1 LTSLVDPGE
10 KMAFLLRIGNHRGFR
25 QGRQNRIQVNLSR
38 DGIKQPEC
46 RINRKKGDRSSEVRW
61 EAGCESAPLPVV
73 AAFQPLPHPAQML
86 VGWKPQKAIL
96 SQKVTATSRQTWT
109 PDPTL
114 LLWVHYFNL
123 FSVPIYNGRPE
134 KALTSKGCCEDY
146 LRQSGHVTSPQ
157 ETGHTVV
164 VDGEVL
170 GPTPIRVGPST
181 LWMLGK
187 GQHSLFLVCGKGAV
201 DNAIGDP

>member
-123 FSVPIYNGRPE
+123 
-134 KALTSKGCCEDY
+134 
-146 LRQSGHVTSPQ
+146 RQSGHVTSPQ